1 MENFKISREMAR
13 LILLQRIEL
22 ASPLIKKLRK
32 IFGRYLFSQIVSKYF
47 INVEKIVSKYLDV

>member
-32 IFGRYLFSQIVSKYF
+32 II
-47 INVEKIVSKYLDV
+47 